1 MVWTVQN
8 LIDPKDQMK
17 FKVLLAN
24 WWSLAPRWGA
34 IEVPRK
40 GRRKRN
46 MAKFVY
52 MSFIMW
58 GEGMNRE
65 LYMDKIKPKLEN
77 EEIELL
83 HDGAVYG
90 VLEDSVMIHRTD
102 LDIGAFTNY
111 RAEACT
117 IDGKNWIDHART
129 ITTTPF

>member
-1 MVWTVQN
+1 
-8 LIDPKDQMK
+8 
-17 FKVLLAN
+17 
-24 WWSLAPRWGA
+24 
-34 IEVPRK
+34 
-40 GRRKRN
+40 

-65 LYMDKIKPKLEN
+65 IYMDKIKPKLEN
-77 EEIELL
+77 KEIELL
-83 HDGAVYG
+83 HDGPVYG

-102 LDIGAFTNY
+102 LDIGAFVNY
-111 RAEACT
+111 RGEACT